1 MPFETHT
8 GRVLLNRVIAR
19 YSKTKRSFKQIRWQ
33 SFPANGEKARCWLLY
48 ILLFKSIRMFKLIL
62 SVLHK
67 ITSLKNM
74 ADEEVA
80 KEPSFASLIQRAES
94 NMHETDLYEYC
105 KTYITNTN
113 K

>member
-1 MPFETHT
+1 
-8 GRVLLNRVIAR
+8 
-19 YSKTKRSFKQIRWQ
+19 
-33 SFPANGEKARCWLLY
+33 
-48 ILLFKSIRMFKLIL
+48 MFKLIL